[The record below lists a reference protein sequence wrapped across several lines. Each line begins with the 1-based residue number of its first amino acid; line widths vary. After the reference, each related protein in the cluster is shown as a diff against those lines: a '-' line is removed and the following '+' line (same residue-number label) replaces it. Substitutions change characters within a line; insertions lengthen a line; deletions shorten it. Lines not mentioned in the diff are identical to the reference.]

1 MKQIA
6 NQDFYNLTAKTSDG
20 RQISFSAFEG
30 KVVLIVNTATKC
42 GFAPQFKELEM
53 LHQKYKDK
61 GLVIIG
67 FPCNQFLNQEPIDD
81 DAMRNVCELNF
92 GVTFQLMEKCDVNG
106 SNTHTVFKYLKSE
119 LGGLFGNG
127 IKWNFTKFLIDK
139 DGYPVRRFA
148 PIVKPKNMELEI
160 LKILAR

>member
-1 MKQIA
+1 MEQIT

-20 RQISFSAFEG
+20 KDVSFSAFEG
-30 KVVLIVNTATKC
+30 KVVLIINTATKC

-67 FPCNQFLNQEPIDD
+67 FPCNQFLNQEPINDQE
-81 DAMRNVCELNF
+81 MQNVCELNF

-106 SNTHTVFKYLKSE
+106 SNTHPVFKYLKSE
-119 LGGLFGNG
+119 LGGLFASR
-127 IKWNFTKFLIDK
+127 IKWNFTKFLIDRN
-139 DGYPVRRFA
+139 GYPVKRFA
-148 PIVKPKNMELEI
+148 PLVKPKNMELDI
-160 LKILAR
+160 LKILAQ